1 LGCNYKACDEGLTD
15 ILLSL
20 GNLFE
25 RASIIRTVSNGNIT
39 SSALMLSIYV
49 LGTAETVGYVFNGSR
64 IGIFK
69 SFFEV
74 PLDRIPTKM
83 RVCDYD
89 LRYASKKNIC
99 MYVEQLIYRHRL
111 ENGL

>member
-1 LGCNYKACDEGLTD
+1 MDCSNKEYDEGLTD

-25 RASIIRTVSNGNIT
+25 RANIIRTVSNGNIT

-49 LGTAETVGYVFNGSR
+49 LGTNETVGYVFNDSR
-64 IGIFK
+64 IEIFK

-89 LRYASKKNIC
+89 LRYASNKNTC
-99 MYVEQLIYRHRL
+99 MYIEQLIYRHRL